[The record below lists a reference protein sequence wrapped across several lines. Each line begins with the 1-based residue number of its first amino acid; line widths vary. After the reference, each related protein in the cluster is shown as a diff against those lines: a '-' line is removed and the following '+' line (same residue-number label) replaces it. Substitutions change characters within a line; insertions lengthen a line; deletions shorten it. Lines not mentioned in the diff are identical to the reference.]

1 MTYEECVDYILSV
14 PLFASKLGTDNLNR
28 ILDLLGHPE
37 QCYKVVHVA
46 GTNGKGSTCSFLMSI
61 LKCKGYR
68 VGVFTSPHLVK
79 INERIRINDREISDE
94 EFTDLFSYVM
104 GFVAKAAETG
114 IAHPSFFELLFLMSA
129 VYFKQEKVD
138 YVIFETGMGGRLDA
152 TNVVTPVLS
161 VITSIG
167 YDHMQYLGNTISEIA
182 QEKAGIIKPHV
193 PVIYFDRGG
202 AATAVIQKKAGECC
216 SFLQNVKKNQYILSK
231 ITKKTIDF
239 SFNSGYHRYD
249 SLKIKKTALYQVENA
264 ILAIQA
270 YEFLIMQIREQDDSN
285 KSRFHR
291 AYEECPVTDRDID
304 CIRAGLLEMTWPCR
318 MEEIA
323 EHIYVDGAHNEEAIQ
338 AFCKSIEVMFPSE
351 HKILLFA
358 VSKDKDYESMIE
370 RLCRITF
377 DEIILVRYEGSRS
390 AKLDAVR
397 DAFRRFSDSKITAY
411 DNIRAGFSYGKS
423 HVGDGYMFC
432 VGSLY
437 LAGDLLKIGV

>member
-37 QCYKVVHVA
+37 QSYKIVHVA

-61 LKCKGYR
+61 LKCSGYR
-68 VGVFTSPHLVK
+68 VGLFTSPHLVK
-79 INERIRINDREISDE
+79 LNERIRINDQQISDE
-94 EFTDLFSYVM
+94 EFTEVFQYTMDYIK
-104 GFVAKAAETG
+104 KAEKTG

-129 VYFKQEKVD
+129 VYFKQKNVD

-161 VITSIG
+161 VITSVG
-167 YDHMQYLGNTISEIA
+167 FDHMQYLGDTIAKIA
-182 QEKAGIIKPHV
+182 EEKAGIIKRNV
-193 PVIYFDRGG
+193 PVVYFDRGG
-202 AATAVIQKKAGECC
+202 DATAVIQEKAGKSG
-216 SFLQNVKKNQYILSK
+216 SFLQNVRKNQYNLSK

-239 SFNSGYHRYD
+239 SFNSGYHRYG

-270 YEFLIMQIREQDDSN
+270 YEFLIMQMRKQDYLTDGCFN
-285 KSRFHR
+285 PFCI
-291 AYEECPVTDRDID
+291 ENLVTDKDID

-323 EHIYVDGAHNEEAIQ
+323 EHIYVDGAHNEEAIE
-338 AFCKSIEVMFPSE
+338 AFCESVEVMFPSE

-390 AKLDAVR
+390 AELDAVQ

-411 DNIRAGFSYGKS
+411 DNIGAGFSYGKS
-423 HVGDGYMFC
+423 HVDSGYMFC